1 MLNKKM
7 NQLGNKINYNCNYLA
22 IIFFL
27 RYLVLILA
35 SRQSIV
41 LILSLDQ
48 IIQNHIIFS
57 RILYFRNFM

>member
-1 MLNKKM
+1 M